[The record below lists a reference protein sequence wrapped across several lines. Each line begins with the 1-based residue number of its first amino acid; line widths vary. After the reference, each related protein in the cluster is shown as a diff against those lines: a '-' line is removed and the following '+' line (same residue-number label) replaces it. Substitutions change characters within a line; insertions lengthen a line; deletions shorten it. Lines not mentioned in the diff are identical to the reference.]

1 MPQPPLLKAKSA
13 APAVPPP
20 LKQPAARPRPK
31 AQAGFRGGFWGK
43 WPRRLKLTR
52 EGKYFI
58 FITFGVGVAAINT
71 GNNLLYLLLGM
82 LLSLIIVSGVLSEL
96 SLRHKR

>member
-1 MPQPPLLKAKSA
+1 L
-13 APAVPPP
+13 
-20 LKQPAARPRPK
+20 RR
-31 AQAGFRGGFWGK
+31 GFWGR

-96 SLRHKR
+96 SLRHLTVARR